1 MMGTKDHP
9 PYHQRDYHP
18 ARQLRL
24 GIAKIIRRNRKKIG
38 NRKKETFMQDLK
50 EVNSQL
56 EGCACSYGTS
66 SMSLTSKT
74 YHTHTPNHTNIDL
87 SSGNGR

>member
-1 MMGTKDHP
+1 
-9 PYHQRDYHP
+9 
-18 ARQLRL
+18 
-24 GIAKIIRRNRKKIG
+24 
-38 NRKKETFMQDLK
+38 MQDLK
-50 EVNSQL
+50 EVNGQL

-74 YHTHTPNHTNIDL
+74 YLTHTPNHTNIDI